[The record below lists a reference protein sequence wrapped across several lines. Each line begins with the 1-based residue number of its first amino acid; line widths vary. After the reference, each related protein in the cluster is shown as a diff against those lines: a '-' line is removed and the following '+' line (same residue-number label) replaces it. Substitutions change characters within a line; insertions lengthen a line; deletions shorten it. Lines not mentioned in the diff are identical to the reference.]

1 MRDRMD
7 QRALHLLMRRGRAS
21 WAQVAE
27 HLGLSAPAAAE
38 RVRRLEKEGVIQG
51 YAALIR
57 PESVGL
63 LMSAFVMVTLERP
76 RYRARFLRYVDR
88 LPEVAECHHIAGE
101 DDYLLKVRCRN
112 PAHLDEVINQKI
124 KSVPGVART
133 RTTIVLRTTKESVEL
148 PLPE

>member
-1 MRDRMD
+1 MQDRLD
-7 QRALHLLMRRGRAS
+7 RKAVRLLMRQGRAS

-38 RVRRLEKEGVIQG
+38 RVRRLEKQGVIRG

-63 LMSAFVMVTLERP
+63 LLNAFVMVTLERP
-76 RYRARFLRYVDR
+76 QHRARFLRYIER
-88 LPEVAECHHIAGE
+88 LPEVSECHHIAGE

-124 KSVPGVART
+124 KGVPGVTRT
-133 RTTIVLRTTKESVEL
+133 RTTIVLRTMKESVEV